1 MAASVP
7 DGIRVVGFM
16 LVLSVGPL
24 DKKVIA
30 MTWIVWQTK
39 CIVAVKTLC
48 VKLLL
53 DSATAIG
60 AGLGKG
66 SRLPVG
72 TEHPVPWG
80 LSCSAPGLPWDVFAI
95 FPKHHPM
102 SAKTKKE
109 KKKKVKAET
118 DQAHGLHQAKGQ
130 PVGLS
135 GSLVAPC
142 CARAG
147 WAHRSARPQT
157 RSRGAASGAGEG
169 RAITLLFYWQERGV
183 PLVLHQ
189 SAGHCLPQGPARLCS
204 HWQASAD
211 SEVTRAGES
220 LSRAEGSSS
229 STTMCYQPA
238 ECRARDWQPY

>member
-1 MAASVP
+1 MAKICAWWYSGGWFYAGAQCWATGQKSDCNDVNHLA
-7 DGIRVVGFM
+7 DKVHSSCKDFVCEAFIGF
-16 LVLSVGPL
+16 SNSYRGR
-24 DKKVIA
+24 A
-30 MTWIVWQTK
+30 RERQQTP
-39 CIVAVKTLC
+39 C
-48 VKLLL
+48 
-53 DSATAIG
+53 G
-60 AGLGKG
+60 NG
-66 SRLPVG
+66 
-72 TEHPVPWG
+72 
-80 LSCSAPGLPWDVFAI
+80 APGALGSQLQRSWLALGCVRH
-95 FPKHHPM
+95 FPECLQ
-102 SAKTKKE
+102 SQR

>member
-30 MTWIVWQTK
+30 MTWIIWQTK

-102 SAKTKKE
+102 SAKPKKE
-109 KKKKVKAET
+109 KKKKLRQRQTKPMVCTKQRGSPWDFLAAWLHRAVPVQDGHIALPGRRPGAGGLRVGLVKAGPSHFFST
-118 DQAHGLHQAKGQ
+118 
-130 PVGLS
+130 
-135 GSLVAPC
+135 
-142 CARAG
+142 
-147 WAHRSARPQT
+147 
-157 RSRGAASGAGEG
+157 G
-169 RAITLLFYWQERGV
+169 R
-183 PLVLHQ
+183 
-189 SAGHCLPQGPARLCS
+189 
-204 HWQASAD
+204 
-211 SEVTRAGES
+211 SEVC
-220 LSRAEGSSS
+220 LSSCTSPLATACLRGLPGCAPTGRH
-229 STTMCYQPA
+229 QPT
-238 ECRARDWQPY
+238 AR